1 MRRFLRR
8 ALKFLRLMTSPVWR
22 RGLRHGVGAS
32 IEHNAALKLLSPAM
46 IVDIGANRGQFALFC
61 ADRFPNAHIISFEPL
76 AEPAACYRRVF
87 AGMSNVRLVEE
98 AIGPEETETQI
109 HISKRDDSSSLLPI
123 SKLQSSLFPGTELLQ
138 TATIRAATLGASIDA
153 EAIIQPALLKIDVQ
167 GFELEALEGCKDLL
181 PQFRWAYVEC
191 SFLELYEG
199 QSLAPAV
206 IAFLEDQG
214 FRQTGEFNRE
224 TDKSLGPVQADFLFE
239 R

>member
-32 IEHNAALKLLSPAM
+32 IEHDAALKLLSPAM

-61 ADRFPNAHIISFEPL
+61 ADRFPVADIISFEPL
-76 AEPAACYRRVF
+76 AEPAACYRRIF
-87 AGMSNVRLVEE
+87 DGLAKVRLIEE

-123 SKLQSSLFPGTELLQ
+123 SKLQSSLFPGTELLE
-138 TATIRAATLGASIDA
+138 TTTIRAAPLGASIDTD
-153 EAIIQPALLKIDVQ
+153 AIIQPALLKIDVQ
-167 GFELEALEGCKDLL
+167 GFELEALEGCKELL

-191 SFLELYEG
+191 SYLELYEG
-199 QSLAPAV
+199 QSLAPVV
-206 IAFLEDQG
+206 IAFMESHG
-214 FRQTGEFNRE
+214 FRKIGEFNRV
-224 TDKSLGPVQADFLFE
+224 TDNTLGPVQADFLFE